1 MDKFFTL
8 KEQVLDLLQQKF
20 PENRHYHRGV
30 SHTLNSLG
38 VVEEYIDYMR
48 VGTYEAQILR
58 LGVLMRD
65 LGELNTV
72 EHGED
77 GIALVKK
84 VMSDAGFSFVQ
95 TKVVSDLVNAARHPH
110 RPTNLLE
117 RIICDVD
124 MEFLGR
130 EDHDEASEMFFQE
143 LLKNS
148 LVNSRE
154 EWELWQQE
162 MLDNHKSHTP
172 YGRERFMAVR
182 S

>member
-1 MDKFFTL
+1 MDKYFTL
-8 KEQVLDLLQQKF
+8 KEQVLDLLRQKF
-20 PENRHYHRGV
+20 PEDRHYYRGA
-30 SHTLNSLG
+30 SHTLKAMD

-48 VGTYEAQILR
+48 VGTFEAQILR

-65 LGELNTV
+65 LGELNPV

-77 GIALVKK
+77 GIELVRKTL
-84 VMSDAGFSFVQ
+84 SDAGYSFVQ
-95 TKVVSDLVNAARHPH
+95 TKVVSDLVKAARHPH

-130 EDHDEASEMFFQE
+130 EDHEEANEMFFQE
-143 LLKNS
+143 LLRNS
-148 LVNSRE
+148 MVNSRE
-154 EWELWQQE
+154 EWEQWQEE
-162 MLDNHKSHTP
+162 MLENYKYHTP

>member
-1 MDKFFTL
+1 MDKYITL

-20 PENRHYHRGV
+20 PEDKHFYRGAT
-30 SHTLNSLG
+30 HTINALQ
-38 VVEEYIDYMR
+38 VVEEYIDNMR
-48 VGTYEAQILR
+48 LGTYEAQILR

-65 LGELNTV
+65 LGELNQI
-72 EHGED
+72 ENGED

-84 VMSDAGFSFVQ
+84 LMAESGFTFVQ
-95 TKVVSDLVNAARHPH
+95 TKVVADLVKAARHPH

-124 MEFLGR
+124 MEYLGR
-130 EDHDEASEMFFQE
+130 EDHEQASEMFFQE
-143 LLKNS
+143 LYRNS
-148 LVNSRE
+148 MVSSRE
-154 EWELWQQE
+154 EWDQWQQE
-162 MLDNHKSHTP
+162 LLETHQYHTP